1 MGRLSSSTSRSK
13 SQIEFFALG
22 NLTLNT
28 VRDSVTWF
36 SPRTITWS
44 RVLAQFF
51 ERRWTEPIFNFS
63 SRSRSTLLPR
73 LFFFHEA
80 VISTRPPILSS
91 RTVTTDAD
99 GGYTFPNLPVG
110 PYQLQVRKQGFSA
123 YVQTGIVLQV
133 NV

>member
-1 MGRLSSSTSRSK
+1 
-13 SQIEFFALG
+13 
-22 NLTLNT
+22 
-28 VRDSVTWF
+28 
-36 SPRTITWS
+36 
-44 RVLAQFF
+44 
-51 ERRWTEPIFNFS
+51 
-63 SRSRSTLLPR
+63 